1 MNQKNSTHYLTVD
14 QKIYDLEPKSL
25 DDAEVIMEC
34 QNLTKEF
41 SLVGRD
47 DKVKALNNITL
58 QEQSEYK
65 PIKKQHLY
73 NYDQLLIIRNIIRG
87 EFVMIRGPSGG
98 GKTTL
103 LNLLGTI
110 DMPSSG
116 TIKLLGQQIDTNSSD
131 SYLSQLRLESIGI
144 VFQTFNLLATMTAYE
159 NVELPMK
166 ILNKLSQKV
175 IKQRVINL
183 LTRVGLQDR
192 MDHLP
197 SELSGGEQQRVAIAR
212 ALANSPQIVLLDEPT
227 GDLDT
232 KSTVEVMDL
241 LLSINNFGYSSEET
255 QKVTMIMVT
264 HNPDIE
270 CYADRIL
277 YLADGQIVK
286 QVYNERQV
294 PIDWEDYVKYLN
306 ANN

>member
-14 QKIYDLEPKSL
+14 QKIYDLEPKNL

-58 QEQSEYK
+58 QEQSECK
-65 PIKKQHLY
+65 PIKK
-73 NYDQLLIIRNIIRG
+73 G